1 MNDFGSKPK
10 VTINVPVYNVEPY
23 LRQCLDSLIAQTLS
37 EIEILLID
45 DGSTDNSG
53 NICDEYAQ
61 KDSRI
66 RVFHK
71 KNEGLASAR
80 QYALERAKGEYFIS
94 CDSDDWVEPTMYE
107 ELYKK
112 AKAEDADIVICD
124 FFYNYPD
131 GRQIQANNI
140 PKNCSRDALLRDVLM
155 RRLSGTTGSKL
166 FRRDIFQRFNIS
178 WEKDINLGED
188 IFIFL
193 KLLQH
198 PLKIN
203 CLPKAFY
210 HYRRILGSNSY
221 TNKLS
226 YDSFKQSKHIYLW
239 KVSHIDQKKYAM
251 EMFSST
257 LDYAFIGIR
266 AEDMPQNEYKRFLK
280 EYLPYRKFIMYRLST
295 RKYFLILSSK
305 LFGLSFARAIFHLFY
320 KMVYK

>member
-1 MNDFGSKPK
+1 MNSCNSIPK
-10 VTINVPVYNVEPY
+10 VTINVPVYNVESY
-23 LRQCLDSLIAQTLS
+23 LRQCLDSLIVQTLS

-53 NICDEYAQ
+53 NICDEYA
-61 KDSRI
+61 KHDSRI

-71 KNEGLASAR
+71 ENGGLASAR
-80 QYALERAKGEYFIS
+80 QYALERANGEYFIS

-107 ELYKK
+107 ELYRK

-124 FFYNYPD
+124 YFYNYPD
-131 GRQIQANNI
+131 GKQIQANNI
-140 PKNCSRDALLRDVLM
+140 PKNCSQDALLRDVLM

-166 FRRDIFQRFNIS
+166 FRKDIFQRYGIS
-178 WEKDINLGED
+178 WEKGINLGED

-198 PLKIN
+198 PLKIT

-210 HYRRILGSNSY
+210 HYRRILGSNTY
-221 TNKLS
+221 TNSLS
-226 YDSFKQSKHIYLW
+226 FNSFKQVEYIYKW
-239 KVSHIDQKKYAM
+239 TTVHIDQKKYAK
-251 EMFSST
+251 EIFSYT
-257 LDYAFIGIR
+257 IDHAFIGVRIN
-266 AEDMPQNEYKRFLK
+266 DMPRNEYKRFLK
-280 EYLPYRKFIMYRLST
+280 EYLPYRNFILYRLFT

-305 LFGLSFARAIFHLFY
+305 LFGLSFARAIFHLLY

>member
-1 MNDFGSKPK
+1 MNSFRFSPK

-71 KNEGLASAR
+71 KNEGLASSR

-107 ELYKK
+107 ELYTK
-112 AKAEDADIVICD
+112 AKEKDADIVICD

-140 PKNCSRDALLRDVLM
+140 PQNCSQDALLGDVLM
-155 RRLSGTTGSKL
+155 RRLSGTTCSKL
-166 FRRDIFQRFNIS
+166 FRKDIFQRYGIS
-178 WEKDINLGED
+178 WEKGINLGED

-193 KLLQH
+193 KLLLH
-198 PLKIN
+198 PLKIT

-221 TNKLS
+221 TNRLT
-226 YDSFKQSKHIYLW
+226 YNSFKQSEYIYLW
-239 KVSHIDQKKYAM
+239 KVSHIDQEKYAM

-266 AEDMPQNEYKRFLK
+266 AEDVPQNEYKRFLRN
-280 EYLPYRKFIMYRLST
+280 YLPYRA
-295 RKYFLILSSK
+295 SK
-305 LFGLSFARAIFHLFY
+305 LFGLSFARTILHLLY
-320 KMVYK
+320 KTVYK